1 MLGLDKC
8 AKWQLPQTY
17 GRSCNGVKRVSVT
30 VGKEEQV
37 AMVRIFGKTSFM
49 FNIETFFTPTLRIFG
64 NLVKSFDAIG
74 R

>member
-1 MLGLDKC
+1 MVEVV
-8 AKWQLPQTY
+8 
-17 GRSCNGVKRVSVT
+17 NGVKRVIVT

-37 AMVRIFGKTSFM
+37 AMVRIFGENLFM
-49 FNIETFFTPTLRIFG
+49 FNIEDIFTPTLRIFG